1 MLKLLRGSLCKAGK
15 WPAILLFSLS
25 AVITSLGS
33 YAAPSTAG
41 GGSFLGDAM
50 CPDSKYFNGLID
62 KFCWSCTLPFNLMG
76 FTSSPPD
83 GANTDA
89 FCYCT
94 DELGVPEPG
103 FSVGYW
109 APEQIIEVT
118 TTPWCSPTLGGAMIQ
133 DDLTSMGTTGGGPM
147 ADNTTLAT
155 FHYNYFANPVFKM
168 LSMFMIPE
176 CDKDPGV
183 VDLDLLYM
191 SMMDVTWYNDLL
203 AALFN
208 ADAAA
213 FGNPLA
219 QMKCMQDCVQLTA
232 TGDASD
238 QNWFCAG
245 CEGNLYP
252 FTGNVSTDN
261 NPIRSSS
268 LIVTRGLA
276 SMHRRG
282 LARTTYGEDAMC
294 ENVYSPM
301 IPKPMYKVSMAWPIP
316 EVDGSNSQCC
326 HPLGDF
332 WMKWGL
338 GRMAPGGGKDNTFV
352 YNIFRYNDCC
362 VRMF

>member
-1 MLKLLRGSLCKAGK
+1 MFGIAKKALKAASMVAFLGAL
-15 WPAILLFSLS
+15 
-25 AVITSLGS
+25 SLG
-33 YAAPSTAG
+33 AATPVSANTDA
-41 GGSFLGDAM
+41 SFLRDAA
-50 CPDSKYFNGLID
+50 CPDSEYFNGLIN

-76 FTSSPPD
+76 FTSTPPE
-83 GANTDA
+83 GANDDA
-89 FCYCT
+89 MCYCQ
-94 DELGVPEPG
+94 DELGVPELG

-133 DDLTSMGTTGGGPM
+133 DDLTSMGNTGGGQSS
-147 ADNTTLAT
+147 DRSSIAT

-183 VDLDLLYM
+183 VDLDMLYM
-191 SMMDVTWYNDLL
+191 SMLDITWYNDML
-203 AALFN
+203 AMVFN
-208 ADAAA
+208 ADAVA
-213 FGNPLA
+213 FANPVA
-219 QMKCMQDCVQLTA
+219 QAVCMKDCAKITVTNDP
-232 TGDASD
+232 GD

-245 CEGNLYP
+245 CEGNMYP
-252 FTGNVSTDN
+252 FTGNISTDN

-268 LIVTRGLA
+268 LVVTRALA

-301 IPKPMYKVSMAWPIP
+301 IPKPMYKVSMAWPKP
-316 EVDGSNSQCC
+316 EVDGNNGDCC

-338 GRMAPGGGKDNTFV
+338 GRKTPGGGKDNTFV

-362 VRMF
+362 VRFF